1 MPTCREVSVLLQ
13 VVTESTLR
21 RIQRTE
27 RYVSVGHGVGSVA
40 RRTNIIAAD
49 LFWFVGPYLD
59 RSSPSNPLFTF
70 VRVAEYSRTRN
81 DLADPK
87 RTILEGTF
95 NQRYT

>member
-81 DLADPK
+81 DLSDPK
-87 RTILEGTF
+87 F
-95 NQRYT
+95 